1 MLFLKTM
8 IKRIVKIIKP
18 KNIQHTE
25 LTFDEQ
31 KKKEIAIT
39 RIIFDLQEAAV
50 SVLTLQ
56 EEAKNV
62 ALLLLEKAKELQDD
76 LAYKPIYKQE
86 LSSLDEC
93 IIKSKENQQQIQK
106 KLISISPFYEDLS
119 ASAKKYKTF
128 SEQYM
133 YDMEN
138 VIYGIYHILRQ

>member
-1 MLFLKTM
+1 MM
-8 IKRIVKIIKP
+8 KRIVKIIKP
-18 KNIQHTE
+18 SNIQHSE

-86 LSSLDEC
+86 LSSFEAC
-93 IIKSKENQQQIQK
+93 SIKAKENKQQIQK
-106 KLISISPFYEDLS
+106 NLISISPFYEDLS

-128 SEQYM
+128 SEHYM
-133 YDMEN
+133 YDMEK